1 MVLGGGDGSKPSV
14 SFLNFEPKVSKFP
27 RPEQD
32 LFWSS
37 HHGDHYLS
45 LARFRSPFTTYGR
58 RLFVSLAT
66 DIRTVEQAFCVLFVE
81 FVVDDV
87 LAVFDGV
94 CCGNQ
99 HINASTI

>member
-37 HHGDHYLS
+37 HYGDHYLS
-45 LARFRSPFTTYGR
+45 LARFRSPFTTYGHL
-58 RLFVSLAT
+58 LFVSLAT
-66 DIRTVEQAFCVLFVE
+66 DICTVEQAFCVLVVE
-81 FVVDDV
+81 FAVDDI
-87 LAVFDGV
+87 LTIFDGV
-94 CCGNQ
+94 CCCDQ
-99 HINASTI
+99 HVDTSAV